1 MPRPKKVKPAEASA
15 VPVTA
20 PVDVSTSGVVSAPP
34 VETTVVTEPV
44 VITTEVP
51 VVVDPPA
58 PAVET
63 PAVSEPV
70 VVPVVEPPAPPVVEV
85 TVTEQAKPEVK
96 PEVKYITL
104 VDGDDKVRKFYAYFD
119 TPTNRTKV
127 ERILNGKG
135 IVVKQFT

>member
-1 MPRPKKVKPAEASA
+1 MPRPKKVKPAEVSA
-15 VPVTA
+15 APATA
-20 PVDVSTSGVVSAPP
+20 TVDVPTPVAVSTPP
-34 VETTVVTEPV
+34 VETAVVTEPV
-44 VITTEVP
+44 VLTTEVP
-51 VVVDPPA
+51 VVVEPPA
-58 PAVET
+58 TTVET
-63 PAVSEPV
+63 PTVS
-70 VVPVVEPPAPPVVEV
+70 VPVVEPPVPPVVEV
-85 TVTEQAKPEVK
+85 TVTEQAKSEVK